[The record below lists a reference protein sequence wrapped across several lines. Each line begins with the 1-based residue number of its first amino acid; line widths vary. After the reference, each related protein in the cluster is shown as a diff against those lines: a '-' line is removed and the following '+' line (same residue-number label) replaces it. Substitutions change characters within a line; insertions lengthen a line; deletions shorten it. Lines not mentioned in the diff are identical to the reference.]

1 MKIILV
7 SHGRFSEGLKD
18 GVQMLLGPQEDI
30 EAFSL
35 AAEEPPT
42 ALGARL
48 AAALLPEDE
57 SNVIF
62 FTDLYFGSP
71 FNQVV
76 DLSRTHDLYH
86 VTGVNLP
93 ALLEAVVA
101 RGSGQ
106 SCEEVVEA
114 AMAASEGSI
123 RDVRKLLA
131 EHARKDEEEEE
142 WQ

>member
-7 SHGRFSEGLKD
+7 SHGRFSQGLKD

-30 EAFSL
+30 EAFVLS
-35 AAEEPPT
+35 AEEPPT
-42 ALGARL
+42 ELGERL
-48 AAALLPEDE
+48 EAALSPEDE
-57 SNVIF
+57 GNIVF

-76 DLSRTHDLYH
+76 ELSRTHDIYH

-93 ALLEAVVA
+93 VLLEAVAA
-101 RGSGQ
+101 RNSGQ

-114 AMAASEGSI
+114 ATAASEGSI

-131 EHARKDEEEEE
+131 EQMKEDEEEEE
-142 WQ
+142 W